1 MTEVAN
7 PVIELSGLSRRYD
20 LGEISV
26 VALNEVSLSIARG
39 EFVAIMGAS
48 GSGKSTLLNLLG
60 CLDQA
65 TSGYYWLEGTDV
77 GGLDEPSLAHVRSL
91 KVGFVFQSY
100 NLLSRTTALENVELP
115 LTYSGLPSDGGERA
129 ANMLRLIGLGDRSRH
144 YPNQLSGGQQQRV
157 AIARALVNDPAIL
170 LADEPTGNLDS
181 KSSLEIIAI
190 IRRLNEEQGLTVV
203 LVTHEP
209 DIAAYA
215 DRIITLRDGV
225 VVSDVQNQRT
235 RFTDSPRHYAA
246 SFDSLVIGREQHA
259 RSISGQRPRSQ
270 KEPVRTSA
278 FAMMMV
284 RSAWTAINRNRLRSA
299 LTVLGILIGVAALI
313 ATVTVSREAGQHVRQ
328 QIEGLG
334 TNLLII
340 FPGATTSSGA
350 SGGFGSRSTLTVDD
364 AEAITENAPSVE
376 FVTYSNRQAAQV
388 VYRDRNWNTTVEGVS
403 ASYLAVRDWSVAIG
417 RTFLPQ
423 EDLGGARVCILGQTV
438 AKTLFDDADPIG
450 STIRIGGV
458 QIEVIGVLTP
468 KGRTGFGQDQDDIVL
483 VPFNTAQDRIIGVT
497 TPTTQVTNSNPIFN
511 ASSNPLG
518 VGRKIAG
525 VVGTIFVKSRSPELS
540 GQAMSEVGQILRR
553 RHRRPPDQSD
563 DFTVRNINDL
573 INVAQGAT
581 HALSLLLASVAA
593 ISLAVGGIGIMNILL
608 VSITERT
615 REIGIRMAIG
625 ATRIH
630 ILSQFLLE
638 AVALSSIGGGVGI
651 VAGLGISLAAS
662 AIAGWPISISF
673 TAIAVG
679 FLFSVIIGVFFGYYP
694 ALKASRLNV
703 IDALRFE

>member
-1 MTEVAN
+1 MR
-7 PVIELSGLSRRYD
+7 SG
-20 LGEISV
+20 
-26 VALNEVSLSIARG
+26 
-39 EFVAIMGAS
+39 
-48 GSGKSTLLNLLG
+48 
-60 CLDQA
+60 
-65 TSGYYWLEGTDV
+65 
-77 GGLDEPSLAHVRSL
+77 
-91 KVGFVFQSY
+91 
-100 NLLSRTTALENVELP
+100 
-115 LTYSGLPSDGGERA
+115 
-129 ANMLRLIGLGDRSRH
+129 
-144 YPNQLSGGQQQRV
+144 
-157 AIARALVNDPAIL
+157 
-170 LADEPTGNLDS
+170 
-181 KSSLEIIAI
+181 
-190 IRRLNEEQGLTVV
+190 
-203 LVTHEP
+203 
-209 DIAAYA
+209 
-215 DRIITLRDGV
+215 
-225 VVSDVQNQRT
+225 
-235 RFTDSPRHYAA
+235 
-246 SFDSLVIGREQHA
+246 
-259 RSISGQRPRSQ
+259 
-270 KEPVRTSA
+270 A
-278 FAMMMV
+278 FAMMMLQT
-284 RSAWTAINRNRLRSA
+284 AWTAINRNRLRSA
-299 LTVLGILIGVAALI
+299 LTVLGIMIGVAALI

-334 TNLLII
+334 TNLLIV

-364 AEAITENAPSVE
+364 AEAISENAPSVE
-376 FVTYSNRQAAQV
+376 FVAYSNRQSAQV
-388 VYRDRNWNTTVEGVS
+388 VHRDRNWNTTVEGVS
-403 ASYLAVRDWSVAIG
+403 ARYLAVRDWSVAIG
-417 RTFLPQ
+417 RSFLVQ
-423 EDLGGARVCILGQTV
+423 EDLGGARVGILGQTV

-450 STIRIGGV
+450 STIRVGGIP
-458 QIEVIGVLTP
+458 IEVIGVLTP

-483 VPFNTAQDRIIGVT
+483 VPFNTAQDRITGVT
-497 TPTTQVTNSNPIFN
+497 APTSKVSNSNPIFN

>member
-1 MTEVAN
+1 MTEIAN
-7 PVIELSGLSRRYD
+7 PVIELSRLTKRYE

-26 VALNEVSLSIARG
+26 TALHEVSLSIARG

-65 TSGYYWLEGTDV
+65 TSGYYRLEGTDV

-100 NLLSRTTALENVELP
+100 NLLSRTTALENVEMP
-115 LTYSGLPSDGGERA
+115 LIYSGLPSDGRERA
-129 ANMLRLIGLGDRSRH
+129 AQLLDLIGLGDRSQH

-190 IRRLNEEQGLTVV
+190 IRRLNEEHGLTVV

-215 DRIITLRDGV
+215 DRVITLRDGV
-225 VVSDVQNQRT
+225 IVSDVQNQRT
-235 RFTDSPRHYAA
+235 PSTDSLRHYAA
-246 SFDSLVIGREQHA
+246 SSDSSAADGEQRE
-259 RSISGQRPRSQ
+259 RSISEQRSWSQ

-278 FAMMMV
+278 FAGMMV
-284 RSAWTAINRNRLRSA
+284 RSAWTAINRNLLRSA

-334 TNLLII
+334 TNLLIV

-350 SGGFGSRSTLTVDD
+350 SEGFGSRSTLTVDD
-364 AEAITENAPSVE
+364 AEAISENAPSVA
-376 FVTYSNRQAAQV
+376 FVTYSNRQVAQV
-388 VYRDRNWNTTVEGVS
+388 VYRDRNWSTTVEGVS
-403 ASYLAVRDWSVAIG
+403 ASYFAVRDWSVAIG
-417 RTFLPQ
+417 RSFIPQ
-423 EDLGGARVCILGQTV
+423 EDLGGARVGILGQTV
-438 AKTLFDDADPIG
+438 AKTLFDDADPTG

-483 VPFNTAQDRIIGVT
+483 VPFNTAQARIIGVT
-497 TPTTQVTNSNPIFN
+497 APTTQVTNSNPVFN

-518 VGRKIAG
+518 VARKIAG

-540 GQAMSEVGQILRR
+540 GQAMAEVGQVLRR
-553 RHRRPPDQSD
+553 RHRRPQDQSD
-563 DFTVRNINDL
+563 DFTIRNINDL

-608 VSITERT
+608 V
-615 REIGIRMAIG
+615 
-625 ATRIH
+625 
-630 ILSQFLLE
+630 
-638 AVALSSIGGGVGI
+638 
-651 VAGLGISLAAS
+651 
-662 AIAGWPISISF
+662 
-673 TAIAVG
+673 
-679 FLFSVIIGVFFGYYP
+679 
-694 ALKASRLNV
+694 
-703 IDALRFE
+703 

>member
-1 MTEVAN
+1 
-7 PVIELSGLSRRYD
+7 

-26 VALNEVSLSIARG
+26 VALDDVSLSIARG

-60 CLDQA
+60 CLDEA
-65 TSGYYWLEGTDV
+65 TSGYYRLEGTDV

-115 LTYSGLPSDGGERA
+115 LIYSGRPSDGRERA
-129 ANMLRLIGLGDRSRH
+129 AVMLRLVGLGDRSQH

-190 IRRLNEEQGLTVV
+190 IRQINEEQGLTVV

-225 VVSDVQNQRT
+225 VLSDVQNQRT
-235 RFTDSPRHYAA
+235 
-246 SFDSLVIGREQHA
+246 QHA
-259 RSISGQRPRSQ
+259 DSYSQSVRLISDRTRSENEAMRGA
-270 KEPVRTSA
+270 A
-278 FAMMMV
+278 FAMMMLQT
-284 RSAWTAINRNRLRSA
+284 AWTAINRNRLRSA

-313 ATVTVSREAGQHVRQ
+313 ATVTVSRGADQHVRQ

-334 TNLLII
+334 TNLLIV

-364 AEAITENAPSVE
+364 AEAIIENAPSVE
-376 FVTYSNRQAAQV
+376 FVTYSNRQSAQV
-388 VYRDRNWNTTVEGVS
+388 VLRDRNWNTTVEGVS

-417 RTFLPQ
+417 RSFSAQ
-423 EDLGGARVCILGQTV
+423 EDLGGARVGILGQTV

-450 STIRIGGV
+450 STIRVGGIP
-458 QIEVIGVLTP
+458 IEVIGVLTP

-483 VPFNTAQDRIIGVT
+483 VPFNTAQNRINGVT
-497 TPTTQVTNSNPIFN
+497 APTSTVSNSNPIFN

-525 VVGTIFVKSRSPELS
+525 VVGTIFVKSRSAELS

-553 RHRRPPDQSD
+553 RHRRPQDQTD

-573 INVAQGAT
+573 INVAQSAT
-581 HALSLLLASVAA
+581 HSLSLLLASVAA

-608 VSITERT
+608 TSITERT

-638 AVALSSIGGGVGI
+638 AVALSAVGGGAGI
-651 VAGLGISLAAS
+651 VAGLGISLVAS
-662 AIAGWPISISF
+662 AIAGWPISISI
-673 TAIAVG
+673 TAIVVG
-679 FLFSVIIGVFFGYYP
+679 FLFSVIIGIFFGYYP

>member
-1 MTEVAN
+1 VIGVAD
-7 PVIELSGLSRRYD
+7 PVIKLSGLCRRYD

-26 VALNEVSLSIARG
+26 VALDDVSLSIARG

-60 CLDQA
+60 CLDEA
-65 TSGYYWLEGTDV
+65 TSGYYRLEGTDV

-115 LTYSGLPSDGGERA
+115 LIYSGRPSDGRERA
-129 ANMLRLIGLGDRSRH
+129 AVMLRLVGLGDRSQH

-190 IRRLNEEQGLTVV
+190 IRQINEEQGLTVV

-225 VVSDVQNQRT
+225 VLSDVQNQRT
-235 RFTDSPRHYAA
+235 
-246 SFDSLVIGREQHA
+246 QHA
-259 RSISGQRPRSQ
+259 DSYSQSVRLISDRTRSENEAMRGA
-270 KEPVRTSA
+270 A
-278 FAMMMV
+278 FAMMMLQT
-284 RSAWTAINRNRLRSA
+284 AWTAINRNRLRSA

-313 ATVTVSREAGQHVRQ
+313 ATVTVSRGADQHVRQ

-334 TNLLII
+334 TNLLIV

-364 AEAITENAPSVE
+364 AEAIIENAPSVE
-376 FVTYSNRQAAQV
+376 FVTYSNRQSAQV
-388 VYRDRNWNTTVEGVS
+388 VLRDRNWNTTVEGVS

-417 RTFLPQ
+417 RSFSAQ
-423 EDLGGARVCILGQTV
+423 EDLGGARVGILGQTV

-450 STIRIGGV
+450 STIRVGGIP
-458 QIEVIGVLTP
+458 IEVIGVLTP

-483 VPFNTAQDRIIGVT
+483 VPFNTAQNRINGVT
-497 TPTTQVTNSNPIFN
+497 APTSTVSNSNPIFN

-525 VVGTIFVKSRSPELS
+525 VVGTIFVKSRSAELS

-553 RHRRPPDQSD
+553 RHRRPQDQTD

-573 INVAQGAT
+573 INVAQSAT
-581 HALSLLLASVAA
+581 HSLSLLLASVAA

-608 VSITERT
+608 TSITERT

-638 AVALSSIGGGVGI
+638 AVALSAVGGGAGI
-651 VAGLGISLAAS
+651 VAGLGISLVAS
-662 AIAGWPISISF
+662 AIAGWPISISI
-673 TAIAVG
+673 TAIVVG
-679 FLFSVIIGVFFGYYP
+679 FLFSVIIGIFFGYYP

>member
-1 MTEVAN
+1 M
-7 PVIELSGLSRRYD
+7 LSGLTRCYD
-20 LGEISV
+20 LGEVSV
-26 VALNEVSLSIARG
+26 IALNGVSLSIARG

-65 TSGYYWLEGTDV
+65 TSGHYRLEGTDV
-77 GGLDEPSLAHVRSL
+77 EGLDEPSLAHVRSL

-115 LTYSGLPSDGGERA
+115 LIYSGRPSDGRERA
-129 ANMLRLIGLGDRSRH
+129 AKMLRLIGLGDRAQH

-181 KSSLEIIAI
+181 KTSLEIIAI
-190 IRRLNEEQGLTVV
+190 IRRLNEEEGLTVV

-209 DIAAYA
+209 DIAAHA

-225 VVSDVQNQRT
+225 ILSDVRNQRAQLAESHSQ
-235 RFTDSPRHYAA
+235 RVRAISDRHSRPEVDA
-246 SFDSLVIGREQHA
+246 I
-259 RSISGQRPRSQ
+259 RSG
-270 KEPVRTSA
+270 A
-278 FAMMMV
+278 FATMML
-284 RSAWTAINRNRLRSA
+284 RTAWTAINRNRLRSA

-334 TNLLII
+334 TNLLIVL
-340 FPGATTSSGA
+340 PGATTSSGA
-350 SGGFGSRSTLTVDD
+350 SGGFGSRSTLTVAD
-364 AEAITENAPSVE
+364 ADAITENAPSVE
-376 FVTYSNRQAAQV
+376 FVTYSNRQSAQV

-403 ASYLAVRDWSVAIG
+403 ATYLAVRDWSVAIG
-417 RTFLPQ
+417 RSFLAQ
-423 EDLGGARVCILGQTV
+423 EDSAGARVGILGQTV
-438 AKTLFDDADPIG
+438 AKTLFDEADPIG
-450 STIRIGGV
+450 STIRIGGIP
-458 QIEVIGVLTP
+458 IEVIGVLTP

-483 VPFNTAQDRIIGVT
+483 VPFNTAQDRITGVT
-497 TPTTQVTNSNPIFN
+497 APTSTVSNSNPIFN

-525 VVGTIFVKSRSPELS
+525 IVGTIFVKSRGSELG
-540 GQAMSEVGQILRR
+540 GQAMSEVEQILRR
-553 RHRRPPDQSD
+553 RHRRLQDQAD

-573 INVAQGAT
+573 LNVAQSAT
-581 HALSLLLASVAA
+581 RSLSLLLASVAA

-608 VSITERT
+608 VSISERT

-638 AVALSSIGGGVGI
+638 AVALSAVGGSAGI
-651 VAGLGISLAAS
+651 VVGLGISLVAS
-662 AIAGWPISISF
+662 SFAGWPISISF
-673 TAIAVG
+673 TAIMVG
-679 FLFSVIIGVFFGYYP
+679 FLFSVIIGIFFGYYP

>member
-1 MTEVAN
+1 MIEVAT

-26 VALNEVSLSIARG
+26 VALHDVSLSIARG

-65 TSGYYWLEGTDV
+65 TSGYYRLEGTDV

-115 LTYSGLPSDGGERA
+115 LIYSGRPSDGRERA
-129 ANMLRLIGLGDRSRH
+129 ANMLRLIGLGDRSEH

-181 KSSLEIIAI
+181 KSSLEIIAT

-225 VVSDVQNQRT
+225 VLSDVQNQRT
-235 RFTDSPRHYAA
+235 QVADSY
-246 SFDSLVIGREQHA
+246 SQSV
-259 RSISGQRPRSQ
+259 RSISDRDSRS
-270 KEPVRTSA
+270 ENEAMRSGA
-278 FAMMMV
+278 FAMMMLQT
-284 RSAWTAINRNRLRSA
+284 AWTAINRNRLRSA
-299 LTVLGILIGVAALI
+299 LTVLGIMIGVAALI

-334 TNLLII
+334 TNLLIV

-364 AEAITENAPSVE
+364 AEAISENAPSVE
-376 FVTYSNRQAAQV
+376 FVTYSNRQSAQV
-388 VYRDRNWNTTVEGVS
+388 VHRDRNWNTTVEGVS
-403 ASYLAVRDWSVAIG
+403 ARYLAVRDWSVAIG
-417 RTFLPQ
+417 RSFLVQ
-423 EDLGGARVCILGQTV
+423 EDLGGARVGILGQTV

-450 STIRIGGV
+450 STIRVGGIP
-458 QIEVIGVLTP
+458 IEVIGVLTP

-483 VPFNTAQDRIIGVT
+483 VPFNTAQDRITGVT
-497 TPTTQVTNSNPIFN
+497 APTSKVSNSNPIFN

-525 VVGTIFVKSRSPELS
+525 VVGAIFVKSRSPELS
-540 GQAMSEVGQILRR
+540 EQAMSEVGQILRR
-553 RHRRPPDQSD
+553 RHRRPQDQSD

-573 INVAQGAT
+573 INVAQSAT
-581 HALSLLLASVAA
+581 HALALLLASVAA

-615 REIGIRMAIG
+615 REIGVRMAIG

-630 ILSQFLLE
+630 ILLQFLLE
-638 AVALSSIGGGVGI
+638 AVALSSVGGSIGI
-651 VAGLGISLAAS
+651 VAGLGVSLVVS

-673 TAIAVG
+673 TAIVIG